1 MERESVD
8 INGEKIVFFVQRK
21 NIKNMIGKFSTI
33 LGDNEINIT
42 DMINKS
48 KGEIAY
54 SMLDLEAPVTEEIVK
69 ALQAVEGV
77 FRVRVVK

>member
-1 MERESVD
+1 
-8 INGEKIVFFVQRK
+8 K

-48 KGEIAY
+48 KGEVAY
-54 SMLDLEAPVTEEIVK
+54 TMFDVETPLSQEIIEALK
-69 ALQAVEGV
+69 SVEGV